1 MSHGERPAKSHDVTA
16 GSELAVTATLATSR
30 RVARRFGRA
39 AAGYDDAATVQR
51 QICEHL
57 WRLAQDHPPPP
68 GAIIDAGCGTGHWLP
83 TLSAGF
89 GERLLVA
96 ADLAPPMLAQ
106 LRHRQPGQPCV
117 AADVHALPLATGSA
131 AGIWSSLCLQWCR
144 AESVLTEFARVLES
158 DGMLWLSTL
167 GPQTF
172 AELREAFADID
183 DASHVLDFVGVDQLE
198 ATAVRG
204 GFEILAHDRHR
215 HVACA
220 PDLASL
226 LRAIKAVGAQDVG
239 DNRRRSLLGR
249 KAWRTVEHRYEAFR
263 RADGLVEVGYDALY
277 LILRKRP

>member
-1 MSHGERPAKSHDVTA
+1 MRRGGRPANSHEATDRT
-16 GSELAVTATLATSR
+16 EPTVTATLAASR
-30 RVARRFGRA
+30 RIARRFGRA

-68 GAIIDAGCGTGHWLP
+68 GAIVDAGCGTGHWLP
-83 TLSAGF
+83 TLSVGF
-89 GERLLVA
+89 GERLLIA

-106 LRHRQPGQPCV
+106 LRHREPGQPCV
-117 AADVHALPLATGSA
+117 AADVHALPLATGSV

-144 AESVLTEFARVLES
+144 PEPVLAEFSRTLQS
-158 DGMLWLSTL
+158 DGTLWLSTL
-167 GPQTF
+167 GPETF
-172 AELREAFADID
+172 AELREAFAGID
-183 DASHVLDFVGVDQLE
+183 DASHVLDFVGVDRLE
-198 ATAVRG
+198 AAAASA
-204 GFEILAHDRHR
+204 GFNVLAQRRQR

-220 PDLASL
+220 PDLAGL

-249 KAWRTVEHRYEAFR
+249 QAWRTVEHRYEAFR
-263 RADGLVEVGYDALY
+263 RADGLLEVGYDALY